1 MNQVTGSAA
10 SPTKSVFDAFGA
22 IGCGIYVGGAVAVT
36 LYFLQAGGIRL
47 TEGLPVAAVV
57 AAAVAALL
65 TLVRCVLTGFYVP
78 LAMIGVFVLGFGAI
92 TKISANL
99 PDPAAGGLGAV
110 QLRIDVAMPWVFFG
124 ICMLALSLACLTP
137 RQDLD

>member
-36 LYFLQAGGIRL
+36 LYFLQEGGIRL

-99 PDPAAGGLGAV
+99 PDPVAVMSAPAPIGSPSRSNGSFMVPPIECQGPPRAV
-110 QLRIDVAMPWVFFG
+110 QAD
-124 ICMLALSLACLTP
+124 S
-137 RQDLD
+137 